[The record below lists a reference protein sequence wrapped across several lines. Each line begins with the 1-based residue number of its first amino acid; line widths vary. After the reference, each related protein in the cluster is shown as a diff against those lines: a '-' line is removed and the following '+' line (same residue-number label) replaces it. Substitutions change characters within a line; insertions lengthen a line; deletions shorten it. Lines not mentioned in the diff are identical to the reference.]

1 MMIEEKDEN
10 GGEGK
15 EQRKRIIK
23 EEKDKKGRE
32 E

>member
-1 MMIEEKDEN
+1 MIEEKDEN